1 MGSEEGAVEGVA
13 VNPEFWRGK
22 RVLITGHTGFKGSW
36 LSLWLQKLGAQV
48 SGYALPPPTEEN
60 LFNLAAVGERME
72 SVFGDIRNRETLR
85 QAFDRFRPEIV
96 FHLAAQ
102 ALVRASYTEPVE
114 TYQVNV
120 MGTVHVL
127 EAVRSTRG
135 CRAIVNVTSDKC
147 YENKEW
153 TWGYREQDPM
163 GGHDPY
169 SSSKGCSE
177 LVTAAYRSSF
187 FGDANGSTVGVA
199 SARAGNVIGG
209 GDFSR
214 DRIIPDFMA
223 AFAQHK
229 PLYVRNPDAIR
240 PWQHVLEPL
249 SGYLLL
255 AEKLWEQP
263 REYAQ
268 GWNFGPAPDDIRP
281 VRWIV
286 ERLNTHSG
294 NQLRWEIDTRPKPH
308 EAGLL
313 MLDSAKARLLLGWT
327 PRWTL
332 DQALKM
338 VIGWHSAHQRGES
351 LRPVVQQQID
361 QYQSAATLH

>member
-1 MGSEEGAVEGVA
+1 VGDQAGAVEGVA

-48 SGYALPPPTEEN
+48 SGYSLAPPPQDN
-60 LFNLAAVGERME
+60 LFTLAAVGERME
-72 SVFGDIRNRETLR
+72 SVFADIRDRETLR

-127 EAVRSTRG
+127 EAVRNTRG
-135 CRAIVNVTSDKC
+135 CRAVVNVTSDKC

-177 LVTAAYRSSF
+177 LVTAAYRCSF
-187 FGDANGSTVGVA
+187 FGDTSSNAVGVA

-223 AFAQHK
+223 AFAERK
-229 PLYVRNPDAIR
+229 PLYVRNPDAVR

-263 REYAQ
+263 R
-268 GWNFGPAPDDIRP
+268 
-281 VRWIV
+281 
-286 ERLNTHSG
+286 
-294 NQLRWEIDTRPKPH
+294 PKPH

-313 MLDSAKARLLLGWT
+313 MLDSAKARMLLGWT
-327 PRWTL
+327 PRWSL
-332 DQALKM
+332 DEALRM
-338 VIGWHSAHQRGES
+338 VVGWHTAHQRGEP

-361 QYQSAATLH
+361 RYQSTATLH